1 MKKTLIAL
9 AAIGAMTG
17 VAHAQSSVTLYGL
30 VDAYIG
36 QTATQASST
45 SSNPA
50 LTKGKLTQ
58 TVVNPSGQNNSRW
71 GMRGTEDLGGGLKG
85 LFVLEGGFNPDTGAF
100 NNISNQG
107 GGLFGR
113 QAWVGLSGGFGTVG
127 LGRQYPAYD
136 DLRGATNMIYDSNF
150 ATTGTVWGTGL
161 QDYQNRSSNSIKYTS
176 PDFAG
181 FSGAVTYGFGE
192 NKTATASAESV
203 AAIHVKYSNG
213 PLLVGFAHQREK
225 QVAGGN
231 LFGTGA
237 NIGVVAGNVAFN
249 STRKYNLLGASYDFG
264 VVKLTSQYNQAKG
277 ETNATASAKDKE
289 FNVGV
294 SVPFGAAAIAA
305 GYSRSKSDGSG
316 VNNFGSNRGTGVSL
330 LGTYALSKRTNLYL
344 GYLVTK
350 VENGVLASAAVPA
363 TGTAAAIPAFTAGQ
377 TETKSQVLGLGVK
390 HLF

>member
-1 MKKTLIAL
+1 MAAL
-9 AAIGAMTG
+9 GAMAG

-36 QTATQASST
+36 QTSTQRTST
-45 SSNPA
+45 VANPPTA
-50 LTKGKLTQ
+50 LTVAANNAAKLKQ
-58 TVVNPSGQNNSRW
+58 NVVNGSGQNNSRW
-71 GMRGTEDLGGGLKG
+71 GMRGTEDLGGGMKG
-85 LFVLEGGFNPDTGAF
+85 LFVLEGGFQPDTGEMAT
-100 NNISNQG
+100 ISNQG

-113 QAWVGLSGGFGTVG
+113 QAWVGLSSGFGTVG

-150 ATTGTVWGTGL
+150 ATTGAVWGTGL

-192 NKTATASAESV
+192 NKTATTDAENVAS
-203 AAIHVKYSNG
+203 IHVKYANG

-225 QVAGGN
+225 QVASTAGS
-231 LFGTGA
+231 LFGAGA
-237 NIGVVAGNVAFN
+237 NIGVPAGPAAFN
-249 STRKYNLLGASYDFG
+249 ATRKYNLLGASYDFG
-264 VVKLTSQYNQAKG
+264 VAKLTGQYNQAKG
-277 ETNATASAKDKE
+277 ETSATTSAKDKE

-305 GYSRSKSDGSG
+305 GYSRSKSDAAG
-316 VNNFGSNRGTGVSL
+316 NNNRGTGVSL
-330 LGTYALSKRTNLYL
+330 LGTYALSKRTNLYT
-344 GYLVTK
+344 GFLVTK
-350 VENGVLASAAVPA
+350 VESAN
-363 TGTAAAIPAFTAGQ
+363 AA
-377 TETKSQVLGLGVK
+377 TETKASTFGLGVK

>member
-36 QTATQASST
+36 QRATEVNSSIPASRV
-45 SSNPA
+45 
-50 LTKGKLTQ
+50 GKLTQ
-58 TVVNPSGQNNSRW
+58 NVVNGSGQNNSRW
-71 GMRGTEDLGGGLKG
+71 GMRGTEDLGGGMKG
-85 LFVLEGGFNPDTGAF
+85 LFVLEGGFQPDTGAF
-100 NNISNQG
+100 ATISQQG

-150 ATTGTVWGTGL
+150 ATTGDVWGTGL
-161 QDYQNRSSNSIKYTS
+161 RDYQNRSSNAIKYTS

-181 FSGAVTYGFGE
+181 FSGAVSYGFGE
-192 NKTATASAESV
+192 NKTATTDAENV
-203 AAIHVKYSNG
+203 AAIHIKYANG

-225 QVAGGN
+225 QVIGGN
-231 LFGTGA
+231 LFANAGVTAA
-237 NIGVVAGNVAFN
+237 NIGVAGGPVTYNA
-249 STRKYNLLGASYDFG
+249 TRKYNLLGASYDFG
-264 VVKLTSQYNQAKG
+264 VAKLTGQYNQAKG
-277 ETNATASAKDKE
+277 ETGLTTSAKDKE

-294 SVPFGAAAIAA
+294 SVPFGAAAVAA
-305 GYSRSKSDGSG
+305 GYSRSKSDAAG
-316 VNNFGSNRGTGVSL
+316 NNNRGTGASI
-330 LGTYALSKRTNLYL
+330 LGTYALSKRTNVYL

-350 VENGVLASAAVPA
+350 VESANAA
-363 TGTAAAIPAFTAGQ
+363 TEAKAQ
-377 TETKSQVLGLGVK
+377 TLGLGVK

>member
-1 MKKTLIAL
+1 MKKSLIAL
-9 AAIGAMTG
+9 AVLAASGASM
-17 VAHAQSSVTLYGL
+17 AQSSVTLYGL
-30 VDAYIG
+30 VDAYVG
-36 QTATQASST
+36 QTSREVT
-45 SSNPA
+45 SSIPA
-50 LTKGKLTQ
+50 SQSAKLKQ

-71 GMRGTEDLGGGLKG
+71 GLKGTEDLGGGMKA
-85 LFVLEGGFNPDTGAF
+85 LFVLEGGFNPDTGTF

-113 QAWVGLSGGFGTVG
+113 QAWVGLQSSFGTVG

-161 QDYQNRSSNSIKYTS
+161 QDYQNRSSNAIKYIS
-176 PDFAG
+176 PDFGG
-181 FSGAVTYGFGE
+181 FSGAVSYGFGE
-192 NKTATASAESV
+192 NKTATADAEGV
-203 AAIHVKYSNG
+203 AAVMVKYSNG
-213 PLLVGFAHQREK
+213 PLMVGYAHQREK

-237 NIGVVAGNVAFN
+237 NVGVVAGPAAFN
-249 STRKYNLLGASYDFG
+249 STRKYNLLGASYDLG
-264 VVKLTSQYNQAKG
+264 VAKLTGQYNQAKG
-277 ETNATASAKDKE
+277 QTGLTTSASDKE

-305 GYSRSKSDGSG
+305 GYSRSKSEAAG
-316 VNNFGSNRGTGVSL
+316 NNNKGQGLSL
-330 LGTYALSKRTNLYL
+330 LGTYALSKRTNLYT

-350 VENGVLASAAVPA
+350 VESQNAA
-363 TGTAAAIPAFTAGQ
+363 
-377 TETKSQVLGLGVK
+377 TETKASTFGLGVK

>member
-36 QTATQASST
+36 QTATQTS

-50 LTKGKLTQ
+50 LVKPKLTQ
-58 TVVNPSGQNNSRW
+58 NVVNSNGQNNSRW
-71 GMRGTEDLGGGLKG
+71 GMRGTEDLGGGMKG
-85 LFVLEGGFNPDTGAF
+85 VFVLEGGFNTDTGAF
-100 NNISNQG
+100 NNISPQG

-150 ATTGTVWGTGL
+150 ATTAAVWGTGV

-181 FSGAVTYGFGE
+181 FSGAITYGFGE
-192 NKTATASAESV
+192 NKTATTDAENV
-203 AAIHVKYSNG
+203 AAIHIKYSNG

-225 QVAGGN
+225 QVAGAVPPVGS
-231 LFGTGA
+231 LFGAGA
-237 NIGVVAGNVAFN
+237 AVGVAAGPAAFN
-249 STRKYNLLGASYDFG
+249 ATRKYNLLGASYDFG
-264 VVKLTSQYNQAKG
+264 VVKLTGQYNQAKG
-277 ETNATASAKDKE
+277 ETGAAVAGVTPSAKDKE

-305 GYSRSKSDGSG
+305 GYSRSKSDATG
-316 VNNFGSNRGTGVSL
+316 NNNRGTGVSL
-330 LGTYALSKRTNLYL
+330 LGTYALSKRTNLYA

-350 VENGVLASAAVPA
+350 VETLNA
-363 TGTAAAIPAFTAGQ
+363 T
-377 TETKSQVLGLGVK
+377 TEKKDQVLGLGVK

>member
-36 QTATQASST
+36 QTSTQTS

-50 LTKGKLTQ
+50 LVRGKLTQ
-58 TVVNPSGQNNSRW
+58 NVVNSSGQNNSRW
-71 GMRGTEDLGGGLKG
+71 GMRGTEDLGGGMKA
-85 LFVLEGGFNPDTGAF
+85 LFQLEGGFNPDTGGFA
-100 NNISNQG
+100 NISNQG

-150 ATTGTVWGTGL
+150 ATTATVWGTGV
-161 QDYQNRSSNSIKYTS
+161 QDYQNRSSNSIKYIS

-192 NKTATASAESV
+192 NKTATTDAENV
-203 AAIHVKYSNG
+203 AAIHIKYANG

-237 NIGVVAGNVAFN
+237 NIGVVATPATFN
-249 STRKYNLLGASYDFG
+249 ATRKYNLLGASYDFG
-264 VVKLTSQYNQAKG
+264 VAKLTGQYNQAKG
-277 ETNATASAKDKE
+277 ETSATTSAKDKE

-305 GYSRSKSDGSG
+305 GYSRSKSDATG
-316 VNNFGSNRGTGVSL
+316 NNNRGTGVSL
-330 LGTYALSKRTNLYL
+330 LGTYALSKRTNVYL
-344 GYLVTK
+344 GYLQTK
-350 VENGVLASAAVPA
+350 VETLNAS
-363 TGTAAAIPAFTAGQ
+363 
-377 TETKSQVLGLGVK
+377 TEKKDQVLGLGVK

>member
-36 QTATQASST
+36 QTAREVNSTIPASRV
-45 SSNPA
+45 
-50 LTKGKLTQ
+50 GKLTQ
-58 TVVNPSGQNNSRW
+58 NVVNGSGQNNSRW
-71 GMRGTEDLGGGLKG
+71 GMRGTEDLGGGMKG
-85 LFVLEGGFNPDTGAF
+85 LFVLEGGFQPDTGAF
-100 NNISNQG
+100 ATISNQG

-150 ATTGTVWGTGL
+150 ATTSTVWGTGL
-161 QDYQNRSSNSIKYTS
+161 QDYQNRSSNAIKYTS

-181 FSGAVTYGFGE
+181 FSAAVSYGFGE
-192 NKTATASAESV
+192 NKTATASAENV
-203 AAIHVKYSNG
+203 AAIHVKYANG

-225 QVAGGN
+225 QVAGGQ
-231 LFGTGA
+231 LFIPTTT
-237 NIGVVAGNVAFN
+237 IGSTASTVIAGVTTPTVATFN

-264 VVKLTSQYNQAKG
+264 VAKLTGQYNQAKG
-277 ETNATASAKDKE
+277 ETGLTTSAKDKE

-294 SVPFGAAAIAA
+294 SVPFGAAAVAA
-305 GYSRSKSDGSG
+305 GYSRSKSDAAG
-316 VNNFGSNRGTGVSL
+316 NNNRGTGASI
-330 LGTYALSKRTNLYL
+330 LGTYALSKRTNVYL

-350 VENGVLASAAVPA
+350 VESANAA
-363 TGTAAAIPAFTAGQ
+363 TEAKAQ
-377 TETKSQVLGLGVK
+377 TLGLGVK